1 MGVVEGILG
10 VAVIVGIVLLFDRG
24 RRKLHQKSEEEGS
37 KGAKAALAVGHTIG
51 FVGRLLWT
59 LVNWALGIILIV
71 SVFMGWLDQWWAY
84 ILEPVLAILCIVNGF
99 RCITGR
105 SYWIF
110 Y

>member
-1 MGVVEGILG
+1 MEIILG
-10 VAVIVGIVLLFDRG
+10 LAVLFGIVYLFERG

-37 KGAKAALAVGHTIG
+37 KGAKAVLAVGHTIG

-59 LVNWALGIILIV
+59 LVNWALGLLLIV
-71 SVFMGWLDQWWAY
+71 SVFKGWFPQWWAY
-84 ILEPVLAILCIVNGF
+84 ILEPAFAIFCIVNGF

-110 Y
+110 S